1 MSYSSPVSHP
11 TNGAGGSVFQRL
23 LFSRVNTPR
32 QHWLASGLLASC
44 YIVVSVE
51 VAEALIPDGDGLPI
65 FPADTPR
72 ATLRAA
78 AILLGGE
85 RFNVL

>member
-51 VAEALIPDGDGLPI
+51 VASADLPGRYPPRYPTCCRY
-65 FPADTPR
+65 PA
-72 ATLRAA
+72 
-78 AILLGGE
+78 GG
-85 RFNVL
+85 